1 MSVRAV
7 AIRGTRSARLR
18 VLPRTLPAPTVEAT
32 WSPRPSL
39 MSRLLDDHDLVN
51 VKLVLVTL
59 LLMAA
64 MALEVPW

>member
-18 VLPRTLPAPTVEAT
+18 VLPRTLPTPAAEAT
-32 WSPRPSL
+32 WRPGPSL
-39 MSRLLDDHDLVN
+39 MARLLDDHDLVN
-51 VKLVLVTL
+51 MKLVLVAV

>member
-18 VLPRTLPAPTVEAT
+18 VLPRTLPTPAAETT
-32 WSPRPSL
+32 WRPRPSL
-39 MSRLLDDHDLVN
+39 MARLLDDHDLVN
-51 VKLVLVTL
+51 VKLVLVAL
-59 LLMAA
+59 MLMAA

>member
-7 AIRGTRSARLR
+7 AVRGTRSARLR
-18 VLPRTLPAPTVEAT
+18 VLPRTLPAPAAETT
-32 WSPRPSL
+32 WRPRPTV
-39 MSRLLDDHDLVN
+39 MARLLDDRDLVN
-51 VKLVLVTL
+51 VKLVLVAL

>member
-18 VLPRTLPAPTVEAT
+18 VLPRTLSAPAAETT
-32 WSPRPSL
+32 WRPRLSL
-39 MSRLLDDHDLVN
+39 MARLLDDHDLVN

-59 LLMAA
+59 LRIVA

>member
-18 VLPRTLPAPTVEAT
+18 VLPRTLPAPAVETT
-32 WSPRPSL
+32 WGPRPSL
-39 MSRLLDDHDLVN
+39 MTRLLDDHDLVN

>member
-7 AIRGTRSARLR
+7 AIRGTQSARLR
-18 VLPRTLPAPTVEAT
+18 VLPRALPAPAPETT
-32 WSPRPSL
+32 WRPRPSL
-39 MSRLLDDHDLVN
+39 VARLLDDHDLVN

>member
-7 AIRGTRSARLR
+7 AIRGTQSARLR
-18 VLPRTLPAPTVEAT
+18 VLPRTLPVPAAETT
-32 WSPRPSL
+32 WRRRPRL
-39 MSRLLDDHDLVN
+39 MARLLDDHDLVN
-51 VKLVLVTL
+51 VKLVLVAL

>member
-7 AIRGTRSARLR
+7 AVRGTRSARLR
-18 VLPRTLPAPTVEAT
+18 VLPRTLPAPTAETT
-32 WSPRPSL
+32 WRPRSNL
-39 MSRLLDDHDLVN
+39 MARLLDDHDLVT
-51 VKLVLVTL
+51 VKLVLVAL

>member
-1 MSVRAV
+1 M
-7 AIRGTRSARLR
+7 T
-18 VLPRTLPAPTVEAT
+18 
-32 WSPRPSL
+32 
-39 MSRLLDDHDLVN
+39 RLLDDHDLVN